1 MPTDTYVVAPDSQVK
16 AIRMSFLSILEKC
29 RSFAEEVADAEAE
42 CGAMSI
48 IEIERHIEFLR
59 KTERNLKGAVQ

>member
-1 MPTDTYVVAPDSQVK
+1 MPADTYFVETDAQVR
-16 AIRMSFLSILEKC
+16 AINRAFLAFVEKC
-29 RSFAEEVADAEAE
+29 RSFAEEVAESETD

-48 IEIERHIEFLR
+48 IDINRHIEFLR